1 MVPHAPVPATASP
14 TSILLLLSAAT
25 GLGLSVASI
34 MQLCSDACSETARYT
49 LFGLDFGMFGIL
61 FFLALAA
68 VVILRHR
75 IPVIALFCPLMLF
88 GSAGAEAHFIW
99 IQKYVIGA
107 WCPLCLAIAGTVL
120 TGVVLIL
127 IEQIRAV
134 RAPGGAMKRMLAKF
148 ALFLATSSLGLGV
161 SIFGV
166 SSDTASAAIDPYLG
180 KTGSAVTVYF
190 ISDWF
195 CPGCRKAETAI
206 ERIYPEVARKAR
218 VAFIDYPVHPETNNF
233 TPYNLQFLV
242 HEKGKYLKLRR
253 ALADLS
259 LKTSTP
265 SQEDVQAAVAPLGVT
280 LRQINYADVMYGM
293 QMNLTTYRGF
303 GVKSTP
309 SVVVHNAKTKKTK
322 ILEGTGG
329 ITPDNVRKALAEVG
343 G

>member
-1 MVPHAPVPATASP
+1 MYSHSAIPPLTGP
-14 TSILLLLSAAT
+14 TSLLLLLAAVT
-25 GLGLSVASI
+25 GLGLSIASI
-34 MQLCSDACSETARYT
+34 LQLCTDACSETAQYT
-49 LFGLDFGMFGIL
+49 LFGVDFGLFGIL
-61 FFLALAA
+61 FFLALGM
-68 VVILRHR
+68 VVILRRR
-75 IPVIALFCPLMLF
+75 IPAISALCPLMLF

-107 WCPLCLAIAGTVL
+107 WCPLCLAIAGAVF
-120 TGVVLIL
+120 TGVIL
-127 IEQIRAV
+127 VVIEQIRAV
-134 RAPGGAMKRMLAKF
+134 RAPGGTMKRMLATF

-180 KTGSAVTVYF
+180 KSGSPVTVYF

-195 CPGCRKAETAI
+195 CPGCRKTETAI
-206 ERIYPEVARKAR
+206 EHIYPEVARTAR
-218 VAFIDYPVHPETNNF
+218 VAFIDYPIHPETSNF

-253 ALADLS
+253 ALSNLS
-259 LKTSTP
+259 LKTPTP
-265 SQEDVQAAVAPLGVT
+265 SRDDVQAAVAPLGVT
-280 LRQINYADVMYGM
+280 LRQINYADVSYGM
-293 QMNLTTYRGF
+293 QFNLTTYRGF

-309 SVVVHNAKTKKTK
+309 SVVVHNAKAKKIR